1 MNPTHQDMEKGAN
14 TVNEVQILEKEYD
27 LKKMLH
33 SYSRHYL
40 KYTGKT

>member
-27 LKKMLH
+27 LKK
-33 SYSRHYL
+33 
-40 KYTGKT
+40 KCFTVIADTI